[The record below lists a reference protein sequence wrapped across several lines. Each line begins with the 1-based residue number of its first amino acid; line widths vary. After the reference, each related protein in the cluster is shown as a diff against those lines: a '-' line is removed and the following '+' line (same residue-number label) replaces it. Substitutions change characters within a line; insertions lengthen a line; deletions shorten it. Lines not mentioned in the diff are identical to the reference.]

1 MKKLKFIL
9 SALMLTVC
17 MSAFIGA
24 GGATAFAYEGEQEPV
39 AECAHEYTEEVV
51 EGTCTIRIHLQ
62 NSQEFQTTQRHLY
75 IPALWQRFQIYL
87 CSVSFQF
94 PCKVSFCFTPH
105 YS

>member
-39 AECAHEYTEEVV
+39 AVIPTP
-51 EGTCTIRIHLQ
+51 TI
-62 NSQEFQTTQRHLY
+62 
-75 IPALWQRFQIYL
+75 IPR
-87 CSVSFQF
+87 
-94 PCKVSFCFTPH
+94 
-105 YS
+105 

>member
-39 AECAHEYTEEVV
+39 AECAHEYTE
-51 EGTCTIRIHLQ
+51 
-62 NSQEFQTTQRHLY
+62 
-75 IPALWQRFQIYL
+75 
-87 CSVSFQF
+87 
-94 PCKVSFCFTPH
+94 
-105 YS
+105 

>member
-24 GGATAFAYEGEQEPV
+24 GGATAFAYDGEQESV

-51 EGTCTIRIHLQ
+51 EALALRKGIRD
-62 NSQEFQTTQRHLY
+62 
-75 IPALWQRFQIYL
+75 IPARFAAI
-87 CSVSFQF
+87 
-94 PCKVSFCFTPH
+94 PIRTTTPRRTGIGLTK
-105 YS
+105 S